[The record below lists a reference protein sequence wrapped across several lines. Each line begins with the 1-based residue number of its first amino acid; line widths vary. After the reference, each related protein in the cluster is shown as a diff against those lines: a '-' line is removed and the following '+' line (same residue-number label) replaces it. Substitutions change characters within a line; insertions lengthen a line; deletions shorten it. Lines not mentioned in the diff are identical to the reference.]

1 MPSWRIH
8 RLIDRIFLGKEL
20 QDVHEF
26 LDIPGTII
34 NGDIRGHRKVWGH
47 SPEYILLT
55 YLLTKGDIDKTLG
68 AWLHIEL
75 DKRLNYK
82 KSKLLEYV
90 LPLLLR

>member
-1 MPSWRIH
+1 MPSWKIH
-8 RLIDRIFLGKEL
+8 RLMDKLVLGREY

-26 LDIPGTII
+26 LDVPGTII
-34 NGDIRGHRKVWGH
+34 NGSIKGHRKVWGH

-55 YLLTKGDIDKTLG
+55 YLLTRGDVDRTLS

-90 LPLLLR
+90 LSLLLR